1 MSYMNPAYGEFLKPS
16 DVTMFLGHDLCT
28 LDEPVRLKWKL
39 SNGDWYF
46 AVAKYYSKVGIAFE
60 RIQDHYKYVG
70 IYPNT
75 IIELEDGRTQSAVDK
90 SLAEMCAS
98 FLEFFNGIVQE
109 QRQQTIIQDEDEDFI
124 VQG

>member
-1 MSYMNPAYGEFLKPS
+1 MSYMNPVYGEFLKPS
-16 DVTMFLGHDLCT
+16 EAAIFLDADLCT

-60 RIQDHYKYVG
+60 RIQDHYKYVD

-75 IIELEDGRTQSAVDK
+75 IIELEDGRTWSAVDK
-90 SLAEMCAS
+90 SQAEMCAS
-98 FLEFFNGIVQE
+98 FLEFFNSIAQE
-109 QRQQTIIQDEDEDFI
+109 QRQRAVIQDEDEDF
-124 VQG
+124 VV